1 MTPQAVEGFE
11 GYKNTPYS
19 RHPPSLHCTRIR
31 TNGIKA
37 MSLGERGVVEVV
49 IVILHDLI
57 ASNNDLSD
65 LELSFL
71 QKTNNCRSHV
81 LMEQTNSTTFT
92 RFDKF

>member
-1 MTPQAVEGFE
+1 M
-11 GYKNTPYS
+11 
-19 RHPPSLHCTRIR
+19 
-31 TNGIKA
+31 
-37 MSLGERGVVEVV
+37 EVV

-92 RFDKF
+92 RFDKFNRRLPPGIPRDIAFIPSSRRRVPSWRAS